1 MSQLSACVQISRIF
15 ARKSA
20 LIESL
25 HYARTQIRCTTVRL
39 PLGRRRVCS
48 LVVTRL
54 EEPSSE
60 AIHAPNSTAARS
72 ARLACSAL
80 EVARRSLHCASSPL
94 VGEDRGGG
102 SRRPTRQASSGPFDN
117 LPGPRDPPPL
127 PAPTRGG
134 GCANAIDSVE
144 MQKALTAVSAR
155 TKIGAG
161 QIGVGRIE
169 RHQLQHHAIGPAK
182 AVLGGIFAAPAR
194 LVGCNYVILFHQ
206 FAG

>member
-102 SRRPTRQASSGPFDN
+102 SRRPTRQASGGAFDN
-117 LPGPRDPPPL
+117 LLSPRDPHPRPP
-127 PAPTRGG
+127 PQEGAG
-134 GCANAIDSVE
+134 
-144 MQKALTAVSAR
+144 ALTPSVLSQCSRLQCLIPELMIGRRTASRGESA
-155 TKIGAG
+155 K
-161 QIGVGRIE
+161 
-169 RHQLQHHAIGPAK
+169 
-182 AVLGGIFAAPAR
+182 R
-194 LVGCNYVILFHQ
+194 LPPSLTGDL
-206 FAG
+206 ALPRA